1 MTKVQIR
8 KAEEKDYPFI
18 LRVNKENVEVLSPM
32 NEERLRK
39 FAEFAELV
47 LMVEVDGQPAA
58 FLIALREG
66 VDAYDSE
73 NYRWFSKTFERFLYI
88 DRIVIDEPFRGQG
101 LGRRLYLEVF
111 SHAQRTGVFLVT
123 AEIDTIPY
131 NATSLNFHKTMGFR
145 EVGTQVI
152 RGGTIQVSLCAST
165 QMRRR
170 TCRDGV
176 KLVLQLAP
184 LGPLCQGRS
193 CMSCLSRGS
202 KWTPSTWG
210 VPRSMV

>member
-1 MTKVQIR
+1 MDMTKVQIR

-39 FAEFAELV
+39 FAELAELV

-66 VDAYDSE
+66 VDDYDSE

-152 RGGTIQVSLCAST
+152 RGGTIQVSLQVVCIDT
-165 QMRRR
+165 
-170 TCRDGV
+170 D
-176 KLVLQLAP
+176 AP
-184 LGPLCQGRS
+184 ED
-193 CMSCLSRGS
+193 
-202 KWTPSTWG
+202 
-210 VPRSMV
+210 VP